1 MHGSRIASRPEL
13 TPDMSELLQHWST
26 LVPSAAK
33 GEADSAV
40 RRRAMDLAL
49 AADLPHGRVEAWKY
63 TSLRA
68 LARRTPALLS
78 PVTVDATL
86 LAGIPTP
93 RIVFVNGHLD
103 AQATAV
109 DNIAGLHIEPRAVAQ
124 VFEFD
129 GPAHALN
136 QVNAALDM
144 GGVDIRVTGM
154 IDSPLHLVWISDS
167 TQSEGSQHS
176 LHRIVL
182 SADSRL
188 NLVESVR
195 SNGAHLHIGTA
206 RMEINLGEQSELHHA
221 RVQRD
226 DEGASWFLRTEVTL
240 QARSTYRRVDVELGS
255 ALSRH
260 ELVMHINGDGARVF
274 SNGILFGDGKR
285 HLDTRLA
292 ITHSAQHT
300 GCELNWRG
308 LGTGRS
314 RIAFYGGIT
323 IDAGADHTE
332 AALSNRNLLL
342 SEQAEIDT
350 QPVLVIHAD
359 EVQAAHGATVGQL
372 DANSL
377 FYLRSR
383 GIDDHTARTLLVAA
397 FVHELLNLIEDEPT
411 RTAFATLLDGAL
423 DRVEFV

>member
-1 MHGSRIASRPEL
+1 MHPEL
-13 TPDMSELLQHWST
+13 TPDMSELLQHWSA
-26 LVPSAAK
+26 LVPAAAN
-33 GEADSAV
+33 GDADSAV
-40 RRRAMDLAL
+40 RRHAMDLAV
-49 AADLPHGRVEAWKY
+49 AADLPHGRVESWKY

-68 LARRTPALLS
+68 LARRTPALLTRVAADVS
-78 PVTVDATL
+78 L
-86 LAGIPTP
+86 LSGVPTP

-103 AQATAV
+103 TQATVV
-109 DNIAGLHIEPRAVAQ
+109 DNVAGLHIEPRSNAQ
-124 VFEFD
+124 AFEFE

-144 GGVDIRVTGM
+144 GGVDIRVSGT
-154 IDSPLHLVWISDS
+154 IESPLHLVWISDAA
-167 TQSEGSQHS
+167 QSEGSQHN
-176 LHRIVL
+176 LHRIIL
-182 SADSRL
+182 NADSRL
-188 NLVESVR
+188 TLVESMQ
-195 SNGAHLHIGTA
+195 STGAHTHIGTA
-206 RMEINLGEQSELHHA
+206 RMVIDLGEQSELHHA

-226 DEGASWFLRTEVTL
+226 NEGASWFLRTEVTL
-240 QARSTYRRVDVELGS
+240 QANSTYRRVDMELGS

-260 ELVMHINGDGARVF
+260 ELVINVNGDGARVF

-292 ITHSAQHT
+292 IAHSAQHT

-314 RIAFYGGIT
+314 RIAFHGGIT
-323 IDAGADHTE
+323 IDAGADHTD

-342 SEQAEIDT
+342 SDQAEIDT

-423 DRVEFV
+423 DRVEFA